1 MLFQFSSN
9 FFNCR
14 VINIDSVM
22 LANDFSIIPNFP
34 LAAHINVEFSQLE
47 LQSTKSLLK
56 HIFIHRLH
64 EAHSLFPVPVS
75 RVPFHSNMLRQM
87 LVRIIFIAKT
97 RTEVINFLK
106 SSTNQSL
113 QWQFVANSQIK
124 LLIAQRIHMRHK
136 WVRVRTASGVLQNRN
151 INLDEPMTIQ
161 IISRCLPKLTSANE
175 SLTNFRID
183 IHINIASTQA
193 LFLVL

>member
-1 MLFQFSSN
+1 
-9 FFNCR
+9 
-14 VINIDSVM
+14 M
-22 LANDFSIIPNFP
+22 LANNLSIIPNFP
-34 LAAHINVEFSQLE
+34 LATHIDVELAQLK
-47 LQSTKSLLK
+47 LQSTKSLLE

-64 EAHSLFPVPVS
+64 ETHSLLPVPVS
-75 RVPFHSNMLRQM
+75 RVPLHSNMLRQM
-87 LVRIIFIAKT
+87 LVRIIFITKT

-151 INLDEPMTIQ
+151 INLDKPMTIQ
-161 IISRCLPKLTSANE
+161 IISRCLPKLTSTNK
-175 SLTNFRID
+175 SLANFRID
-183 IHINIASTQA
+183 VHINITSTQA
-193 LFLVL
+193 LFLIL